1 MKRPSPGRIA
11 LLTLVAAAIAAALWL
26 GVGDLVT
33 LDALKARR
41 TGLAEML
48 EQRPVP
54 IMALYFGLYVTF
66 AALSIPGAAVM
77 TLAGGAI
84 FGFWRGLLLVS
95 FASVLGAVLAFL
107 GSRYLFRDWV
117 RRRFGRQIT
126 AIDRGIER
134 DGIFYLLAIRLN
146 PIFPYFLVNLAMGL
160 TRIGV
165 VKFALVSQ
173 VGMLP
178 ATMVYVNAGTQLAH
192 IRSLGDIMSPQLIG
206 SLVLLSLFPLIAK
219 FAADALRRRRSGS
232 APSPG

>member
-33 LDALKARR
+33 LDTLKARR

-107 GSRYLFRDWV
+107 GSR
-117 RRRFGRQIT
+117 
-126 AIDRGIER
+126 
-134 DGIFYLLAIRLN
+134 
-146 PIFPYFLVNLAMGL
+146 
-160 TRIGV
+160 
-165 VKFALVSQ
+165 
-173 VGMLP
+173 
-178 ATMVYVNAGTQLAH
+178 
-192 IRSLGDIMSPQLIG
+192 
-206 SLVLLSLFPLIAK
+206 
-219 FAADALRRRRSGS
+219 
-232 APSPG
+232 